1 MTSGPKALVPPAVI
15 AFGRIIPMNM
25 NVFGSVKVSA
35 ICPHLKPWA
44 VSYEKGKNKKREAR
58 GERYSRC
65 PCIPV

>member
-1 MTSGPKALVPPAVI
+1 
-15 AFGRIIPMNM
+15 MNM